1 MQFQTYE
8 HLIVFPNP
16 QPLVTRQLGR
26 VLLFMI
32 PVHLAKYVVLKT
44 MTDAQ
49 SPRTTAA
56 AINNP
61 RLKVRSLS
69 NN

>member
-16 QPLVTRQLGR
+16 QPLVTRQLAR
-26 VLLFMI
+26 VLLFRI
-32 PVHLAKYVVLKT
+32 HVHLAKYVVLKT
-44 MTDAQ
+44 MTDALFPQ
-49 SPRTTAA
+49 TTAA

-61 RLKVRSLS
+61 RLKVRSLH